1 MAMATADLKLEIQKM
16 IDTVSDS
23 VLEELL
29 DYLRQIQ
36 NSPPVKVD
44 LTQHLGSMLRDDN
57 ELLQRLA
64 L

>member
-1 MAMATADLKLEIQKM
+1 MTTGDLKLGIQKV
-16 IDTVSDS
+16 IDTVPDS
-23 VLEELL
+23 LLEELL

-36 NSPPVKVD
+36 NSPPEKVD
-44 LTQHLGSMLRDDN
+44 LTLQLGSILREDN